1 MIPIYSPISG
11 FEQMRAST
19 MMRIT
24 RRGVLVGAIA
34 ASAVTPALAL
44 DGAEARKFVETMG
57 AELIEIL
64 RTAKPG
70 AERADEFLDLFRRAA
85 ALPQIGRFT
94 MGLNWRQM
102 TEAQQAAFLEAF
114 ESHAVRSY
122 TKSIGDYS
130 GQVLIVTGT
139 QDAGQR
145 GVLVSSVLRAQGAQ
159 DVRLDWLVS
168 DRSGKPQVVDVVAE
182 GVSLAIT
189 QREEFA
195 AMVEARRGDID
206 RFIADLR
213 G

>member
-1 MIPIYSPISG
+1 
-11 FEQMRAST
+11 
-19 MMRIT
+19 MRIT

-102 TEAQQAAFLEAF
+102 TEAQQAAF

>member
-1 MIPIYSPISG
+1 MP
-11 FEQMRAST
+11 M
-19 MMRIT
+19 T
-24 RRGVLVGAIA
+24 RRHVLIGLAVALAPLAPARATDVGA
-34 ASAVTPALAL
+34 
-44 DGAEARKFVETMG
+44 ARAFIETMG
-57 AELIEIL
+57 AQLIDIL

-102 TEAQQAAFLEAF
+102 TEAQQKAFLEAF
-114 ESHAVRSY
+114 EAHAVRSY
-122 TKSIGDYS
+122 TKSIGEYT
-130 GQVLIVTGT
+130 GQTLKVTDA
-139 QDAGQR
+139 QDAGKR
-145 GVLVSSVLRAQGAQ
+145 GVLVTTVLQAQGAQ

-168 DRSGKPQVVDVVAE
+168 DRTGDLRIVDVVAE

-195 AMVEARRGDID
+195 AMVEARNGDID

>member
-1 MIPIYSPISG
+1 M
-11 FEQMRAST
+11 QMNRRELLACLTAACVLGDAARAS
-19 MMRIT
+19 
-24 RRGVLVGAIA
+24 
-34 ASAVTPALAL
+34 AL
-44 DGAEARKFVETMG
+44 DGAGARAFIEEMG

-64 RTAKPG
+64 RTARPG
-70 AERADEFLDLFRRAA
+70 DERADEFLALFRRAA

-102 TEAQQAAFLEAF
+102 TEAQQKAFLEAF

-122 TKSIGDYS
+122 TKSIGAYT
-130 GQVLIVTGT
+130 GQTLVVTGA
-139 QDAGQR
+139 QDAGKR
-145 GVLVSSVLRAQGAQ
+145 GVLVSTVLRADGVQ
-159 DVRLDWLVS
+159 DTRIDWLVS

-195 AMVEARRGDID
+195 AMVEARQGDID

>member
-1 MIPIYSPISG
+1 M
-11 FEQMRAST
+11 QMN
-19 MMRIT
+19 
-24 RRGVLVGAIA
+24 RRGLLLSLAAAGVLSGTARA
-34 ASAVTPALAL
+34 AAL
-44 DGAEARKFVETMG
+44 DGAEATAFIETMG

-64 RTAKPG
+64 RTARPG
-70 AERADEFLDLFRRAA
+70 AERADEFLELFRRAA

-102 TEAQQAAFLEAF
+102 SAAQQASFLEAF

-122 TKSIGDYS
+122 TKSIGNYA
-130 GQVLIVTGT
+130 GQTLIVTGV
-139 QDAGQR
+139 QDAGKR
-145 GVLVSSVLRAQGAQ
+145 GVLVSTALRAEGVQ
-159 DVRLDWLVS
+159 DTRLDWLVS
-168 DRSGKPQVVDVVAE
+168 DHSGQPQVVDVVAE

-195 AMVEARRGDID
+195 AMVEARQGDID